1 MQVGIL
7 TSTRDLHSGF
17 RFARPPEE
25 IRLFDMVDSFDHIHN
40 QKHCILGQPKCDG
53 ESPCALHEQWAQT
66 QDGYMQFL
74 ETNTV
79 AVEACTT

>member
-1 MQVGIL
+1 
-7 TSTRDLHSGF
+7 
-17 RFARPPEE
+17 
-25 IRLFDMVDSFDHIHN
+25 MVDSFDHIHN

-53 ESPCALHEQWAQT
+53 ESPCVLHEQWAQT